1 MMINA
6 TKNGL
11 AVIGLLISSLA
22 IANVAH
28 DAEFTD
34 TQPLIAIIIDDLG
47 NQKEPGQRVIALP
60 GPVVCSLMPHT
71 AYARFLAE
79 EAYAA
84 GKEVMLHLPMQPV
97 EMGLHAVPGEINLD
111 TSQSNM
117 RQILTT
123 DLNAVPHTVGVNNH
137 MGSLITRHPGH
148 MEWLMNELSRRGNLY
163 FIDSYTTASSIAFE
177 MALEN
182 GVPTARRNVFLD
194 NEKSASSIAIAF
206 AQLKKEA
213 KEDGFAIAIGHPY
226 TVTLDYL
233 EKEIPLLAEQGF
245 RLVPVSKIM
254 EFQEQRS
261 VESKTDSLTYQSS
274 LVKLTNEQY

>member
-28 DAEFTD
+28 GAEFTD

-79 EAYAA
+79 AAYAA

>member
-79 EAYAA
+79 AAYAA

>member
-1 MMINA
+1 MINA

-28 DAEFTD
+28 GAEFTD

-79 EAYAA
+79 AAYAA

>member
-28 DAEFTD
+28 GAEFTD
-34 TQPLIAIIIDDLG
+34 AQPLIAIIIDDLG